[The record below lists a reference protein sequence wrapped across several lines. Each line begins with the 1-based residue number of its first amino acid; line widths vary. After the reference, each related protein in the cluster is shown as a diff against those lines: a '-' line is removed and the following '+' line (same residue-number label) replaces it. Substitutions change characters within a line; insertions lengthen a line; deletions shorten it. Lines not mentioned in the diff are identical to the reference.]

1 MITKMTFEPTSILMV
16 EDNHDYA
23 WMLRL
28 VLNEIDQ
35 TAYRL
40 TNAATLED
48 AILMIRDEN
57 QVIDVILLD
66 ISLPDSQGYETF
78 RRLQSFA
85 TEIPIIVLA
94 SSDDHRI
101 GLKAVREGAQDFI
114 VKGEID
120 VAHILRSIDYAIE
133 RHRNILELKRLSF
146 LDELTGLLNRRGFLN
161 MAEHHLKIADRT
173 NREMLLFFAD
183 MDGLKQINDT
193 FGHHYGDHALR
204 AIASIL
210 ETTFRSSDLIA
221 RLGGDEFTILAINA
235 PTQNAEQ
242 IIDRLQNNIN
252 LYNANSQTYQ
262 LSLSVGV
269 ARFHPNE
276 EIDLDKMLAKADR
289 ELYQHKRIKSQSPQN
304 KLT

>member
-1 MITKMTFEPTSILMV
+1 MTFEPTSILMV

-35 TAYRL
+35 TKHPV

>member
-1 MITKMTFEPTSILMV
+1 MTFEPTSILMV

-35 TAYRL
+35 SAYRL

-173 NREMLLFFAD
+173 TREMLLFFAD

>member
-35 TAYRL
+35 SAYRL

>member
-35 TAYRL
+35 SAYRL

-120 VAHILRSIDYAIE
+120 VAHILRSIDYSIE

>member
-35 TAYRL
+35 SAYRL

-221 RLGGDEFTILAINA
+221 RLGGDEFTILAIDA

-252 LYNANSQTYQ
+252 LYNANCQTYQ

>member
-1 MITKMTFEPTSILMV
+1 MTFEPTSILMV

-35 TAYRL
+35 SAYRL

>member
-1 MITKMTFEPTSILMV
+1 MTFEPTSILMV

-35 TAYRL
+35 SAYRL

-173 NREMLLFFAD
+173 TREMLLFFAD

-221 RLGGDEFTILAINA
+221 RLGGDEFTILAIDA